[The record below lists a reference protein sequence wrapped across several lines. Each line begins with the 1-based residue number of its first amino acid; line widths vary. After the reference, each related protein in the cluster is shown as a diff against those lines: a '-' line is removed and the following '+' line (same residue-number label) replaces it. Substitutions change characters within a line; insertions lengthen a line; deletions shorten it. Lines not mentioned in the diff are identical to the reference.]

1 MRNLPIT
8 LKVLVAIGMMA
19 AVTLCLGL
27 YAVTN
32 LSNIDSAY
40 SRLVHHQ
47 AKGAVILARLNRSL
61 SEVGRLTYRLI
72 AETDDTQMHQ
82 VSTELDA
89 AKNLFHSQAALAS
102 EALPSIK
109 TLLDGMVLK
118 FDETMKLNEKVE
130 ALAIKNQN
138 AEAVEAMRPVITAMA
153 ALRQEIAGIVDE
165 SVKALDT
172 DAATLTASSATTY
185 NLTLGIAVGAALL
198 FLFIAYQIVRQNVS
212 KPIEEQVAL
221 MERLAKGDHGIVVN
235 GQDRKDEIGSQARAL
250 QFFKE
255 AAIEAQRLAQAQR
268 ADDQA
273 KLARM
278 ERLNRLTVNFE
289 SKVSMVVNALSGA
302 ASDMQSASTSLS
314 STAEQ
319 TNRQSM
325 AVASASEQASAN
337 VQTVAS
343 AAEELAA
350 SISEIARQVEQ
361 STKVSQAA
369 VSEASRASSV
379 IGGLADSAQRIGQVV
394 QLINNI
400 ASQTNL
406 LALNATIEAA
416 RAGEAGKGFAVVAGE
431 VKTLANQT
439 GKATEDIA
447 KQVAAI
453 QSATQQAV
461 EAVNEVSRVIS
472 ELNQISATI
481 ASAVEEQGAATK
493 EISRNVQEAANGTQ
507 EVNVNI
513 SGVTRA
519 AAETGNAARQVNS
532 VADTVAH
539 RARDMQSEVET
550 FLTGVKAA

>member
-1 MRNLPIT
+1 MKNLAIT
-8 LKVLVAIGMMA
+8 TKFLIALGMMGA
-19 AVTLCLGL
+19 MTLCLGL

-32 LSNIDSAY
+32 LSQVDSGY
-40 SRLVHHQ
+40 SSLVKHQ
-47 AKGAVILARLNRSL
+47 AKGAIALARMNRGL

-72 AETDDTQMHQ
+72 AETDDSQMRQ
-82 VSTELDA
+82 VAADLDL
-89 AKNLFHSQAALAS
+89 AKKFFLAQAGLAS
-102 EALPSIK
+102 DAMPDK
-109 TLLDGMVLK
+109 NAK
-118 FDETMKLNEKVE
+118 FDAIIFKFNELMSSNTKVE

-138 AEAVEAMRPVITAMA
+138 AEAVETMRTLLVPMNDLRKEAAESVDSTIKAMDTLSA
-153 ALRQEIAGIVDE
+153 ALADN
-165 SVKALDT
+165 SSNT
-172 DAATLTASSATTY
+172 YTLTLA
-185 NLTLGIAVGAALL
+185 IAVGATAL
-198 FLFIAYQIVRQNVS
+198 FLFIAYQIARQGVS
-212 KPIEEQVAL
+212 KPIEDLVLL
-221 MERLAKGDHGIVVN
+221 MEQLAKGDHSIVVD
-235 GQDRKDEIGSQARAL
+235 GQDRRDEIGAQARAL
-250 QFFKE
+250 QVFKDG
-255 AAIEAQRLAQAQR
+255 AIEAKRLAEAQR

-278 ERLNRLTVNFE
+278 ERLNRLTVDFE
-289 SKVSMVVNALSGA
+289 NKIGFVVNALSGA
-302 ASDMQSASTSLS
+302 ASEMQSASTSLS

-343 AAEELAA
+343 AAEELAS
-350 SISEIARQVEQ
+350 SINEIARQVEQ
-361 STKVSQAA
+361 STRVSQTA
-369 VSEASRASSV
+369 VSGASRASSV
-379 IGGLADSAQRIGQVV
+379 IGGLADAAQRIGQVV

-431 VKTLANQT
+431 VKALANQT
-439 GKATEDIA
+439 GKATEDISQ
-447 KQVAAI
+447 QVASI
-453 QSATQQAV
+453 QTATKEAV
-461 EAVNEVSRVIS
+461 EAVNEVGRVIG

-519 AAETGNAARQVNS
+519 AAETGNAARQLNS
-532 VADTVAH
+532 VADTVANKS
-539 RARDMQSEVET
+539 RDLRSEVES
-550 FLTGVKAA
+550 FLSGVKAA